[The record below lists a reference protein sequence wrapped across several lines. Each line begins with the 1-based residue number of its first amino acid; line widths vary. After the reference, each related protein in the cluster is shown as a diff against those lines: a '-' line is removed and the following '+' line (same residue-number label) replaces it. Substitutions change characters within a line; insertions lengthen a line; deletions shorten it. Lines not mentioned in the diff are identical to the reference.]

1 MPNTQIFPSALVA
14 ILTLLP
20 SPVLSQARTVDVRAS
35 VGYTYRL
42 DDSPLYGWLGG
53 GTVTVPRGVHSR
65 FGVEGWYVSMF
76 GPYGHQEKAEA
87 RLVTALWEYA
97 FFPGQ
102 RVNPYAV
109 IGVGVTQYRSWY
121 LDFGPIPGSP
131 GWDIQHG
138 LHVLGGLGVRLFLTP
153 HVFIAPEVR
162 IGLVP
167 LFRSTVALGYAF

>member
-1 MPNTQIFPSALVA
+1 
-14 ILTLLP
+14 
-20 SPVLSQARTVDVRAS
+20 
-35 VGYTYRL
+35 
-42 DDSPLYGWLGG
+42 
-53 GTVTVPRGVHSR
+53 
-65 FGVEGWYVSMF
+65 MF

-131 GWDIQHG
+131 GWDIQHR

-167 LFRSTVALGYAF
+167 LFRPTVAASAPLVAWPPHDGATRADRPSGVCGVGL

>member
-42 DDSPLYGWLGG
+42 DDSPPYGWLGG

-121 LDFGPIPGSP
+121 LAARGES
-131 GWDIQHG
+131 
-138 LHVLGGLGVRLFLTP
+138 
-153 HVFIAPEVR
+153 
-162 IGLVP
+162 
-167 LFRSTVALGYAF
+167 RSY

>member
-1 MPNTQIFPSALVA
+1 MG
-14 ILTLLP
+14 
-20 SPVLSQARTVDVRAS
+20 QARTVDVRAS
-35 VGYTYRL
+35 VGYAYLL
-42 DDSPLYGWLGG
+42 DDSPPYAWVGG

-65 FGVEGWYVSMF
+65 FGVEGWYASLF
-76 GPYGHQEKAEA
+76 GPYNHPGKAQA

-97 FFPGQ
+97 FSPGQ

-109 IGVGVTQYRSWY
+109 VGVGVTQYRDWY
-121 LDFGPIPGSP
+121 LDFGPVPGSP
-131 GWDIQHG
+131 GWDTQYR

-153 HVFIAPEVR
+153 HVFVAPEAR